1 MLVRLLLRFAK
12 YLGWWLL
19 GFLGGLLVL
28 SFIWAQGLPDL
39 QFWHQRSVVDEYV
52 LELDDLEGSTI
63 EEYLEHE
70 DEIFTAMASLLVERE
85 RRKHATH
92 P

>member
-52 LELDDLEGSTI
+52 LELDDLRGAPSRNTLSTR
-63 EEYLEHE
+63 
-70 DEIFTAMASLLVERE
+70 MRSLRQW
-85 RRKHATH
+85 RRCW
-92 P
+92 